1 MIWLKL
7 AALIGLWL
15 VVPAATAWLARRGDH
30 WRRAVIALLVFSFCW
45 QPLMTFGYQF
55 GSKYNVRGWEFG
67 VPEMIAAGLLVANL
81 DARHVLRWLSP
92 VLLLWLLHLAV
103 LVAAAI
109 TGISFETSAWYL
121 WRMARATFVFLALI
135 ISLRGRR
142 DFEAAIIGL
151 ALTALWNEWVVLLQ
165 KYAWGKHQTRGVFD
179 HQNMMGMYMILVG
192 TTLFSVWI
200 FRAASTGLRWALFIA
215 FVASTHS
222 VFAGLSRGS
231 MFFYA
236 LAVGA
241 TAGSAFIIAPD
252 RHKLRALGLLG
263 AVVAIGAVF
272 MANAVVARF
281 QDRGNYASGRMREV
295 MNVVADQM
303 HRDHP
308 LLGLGPNNYALAVN
322 HQRYARTFDIV
333 DRERGL
339 QTPPDLRRGLVE
351 SLYHGMRAESGTLGH
366 VTLVLFLVATL
377 VLMLYKVIACVDPLG
392 RALALAA
399 FWSLSASYAQC
410 TLEHTLLHA
419 QNLYLWLTLV
429 AIGVAIPRR
438 GWNAV
443 APVGTTRL
451 VVAAAPRAHRAPAGP
466 GFWV

>member
-7 AALIGLWL
+7 AALLSLWL
-15 VVPAATAWLARRGDH
+15 IVPAGTAWLAGRGAA
-30 WRRAVIALLVFSFCW
+30 WRRAMIALLVFSFCW

-92 VLLLWLLHLAV
+92 VLLLWLLHVAV

-109 TGISFETSAWYL
+109 CGISLETSAWYL
-121 WRMARATFVFLALI
+121 WRMARATFVFLALTL
-135 ISLRGRR
+135 SLRGRR
-142 DFEAAIIGL
+142 DFEAAIVGL

-165 KYAWGKHQTRGVFD
+165 KYAWGRHQTRGVFD

-200 FRAASTGLRWALFIA
+200 FRAASTGVRWALFIA

-236 LAVGA
+236 VAVGA
-241 TAGSAFIIAPD
+241 TAVSALVLAPD

-263 AVVAIGAVF
+263 GVVLVGALF
-272 MANAVVARF
+272 MTNAVVARF
-281 QDRGNYASGRMREV
+281 QDRGNYASGRTREV
-295 MNVVADQM
+295 MNLVADQM

-322 HQRYARTFDIV
+322 HQRYARTFDII

-339 QTPPDLRRGLVE
+339 GTPVDLRRGLVE
-351 SLYHGMRAESGTLGH
+351 SLYHGMRAEGGTLGH
-366 VTLVLFLVATL
+366 VSLLLFIAATL
-377 VLMLYKVIACVDPLG
+377 ILMLYKLFACTDPLG

-399 FWSLSASYAQC
+399 FWSLCASYVQC

-438 GWNAV
+438 GWAV
-443 APVGTTRL
+443 DAPEDGARL
-451 VVAAAPRAHRAPAGP
+451 RAVIPPPSRPAPAGP
-466 GFWV
+466 GFWA